1 VVRLAA
7 NFDLDPLLH
16 HDLRPLPIQV
26 WRLEPP
32 EVAKASVQRV
42 AGSEAA
48 SRYLCAQ
55 TRTYSIE
62 EYGYVVHGG
71 ECEAA
76 WEVALGLAEVI
87 LVESGGDR

>member
-1 VVRLAA
+1 
-7 NFDLDPLLH
+7 
-16 HDLRPLPIQV
+16 
-26 WRLEPP
+26 
-32 EVAKASVQRV
+32 VAKASVQRV

-48 SRYLCAQ
+48 SCYFGAQ
-55 TRTYSIE
+55 TRTYSVR

-71 ECEAA
+71 ECEAV

>member
-7 NFDLDPLLH
+7 NFDPDPRLH

-26 WRLEPP
+26 WRLESP

-42 AGSEAA
+42 TDSKAA
-48 SRYLCAQ
+48 SRHLGAQ
-55 TRTYSIE
+55 TRTYSVG
-62 EYGYVVHGG
+62 EYGYVVHAG
-71 ECEAA
+71 ECEAV

-87 LVESGGDR
+87 LPESGGNR